1 MRMRYI
7 SVVAAVGLGA
17 VLALPAMPASGKTAP
32 NFKALTNTINKA
44 KKMTY
49 YAQYASYSGSAQQTT
64 VTIAQAP
71 PKSNF
76 SSASGSVINNGKT
89 TYYCGTAGSAGNS
102 GTTGNT
108 GNSANSGSSGNS
120 GSTGNS
126 GSSGNSG
133 STGNSGSST
142 TTAKSTVTC
151 VASKGSNPLLGLES
165 FFSPTAALTLFSEAK
180 DAAVARAL
188 GIKVSSSSATFAGQ
202 PSTCLSATVKG
213 KSSKYCVTKQGIL
226 SYAGSS
232 TSSSYFKLTKY
243 SSKPPASLF
252 AVPAGATITT
262 LPGGASLP

>member
-1 MRMRYI
+1 VRCI
-7 SVVAAVGLGA
+7 PLVAAAGLGA
-17 VLALPAMPASGKTAP
+17 VLLLPALPASGKSAP
-32 NFKALTNTINKA
+32 NFNALTNTINRA

-49 YAQYASYSGSAQQTT
+49 YAQYVSYSGSNPQTT

-89 TYYCGTAGSAGNS
+89 TYYCGT
-102 GTTGNT
+102 
-108 GNSANSGSSGNS
+108 SGNS
-120 GSTGNS
+120 GD
-126 GSSGNSG
+126 SGNSG
-133 STGNSGSST
+133 NSGNSGSST
-142 TTAKSTVTC
+142 TTTTTSKNAVTC

-165 FFSPTAALTLFSEAK
+165 FFSPTIALTLFSEAK
-180 DAAVARAL
+180 NATVARAL

-202 PSTCLSATVKG
+202 PSTCVSVSVKG

-226 SYAGSS
+226 SYSGSS
-232 TSSSYFKLTKY
+232 SSSSYFKLTKY

>member
-1 MRMRYI
+1 M
-7 SVVAAVGLGA
+7 VAAAGLGA
-17 VLALPAMPASGKTAP
+17 VLLLPALPASGKSAP
-32 NFKALTNTINKA
+32 NFNALTNTINRA

-49 YAQYASYSGSAQQTT
+49 YAQYASYNASNPQTT

-89 TYYCGTAGSAGNS
+89 TYYCGT
-102 GTTGNT
+102 
-108 GNSANSGSSGNS
+108 SGNS
-120 GSTGNS
+120 KATQA
-126 GSSGNSG
+126 
-133 STGNSGSST
+133 TQEIQATQATQAIQAIRAHPT
-142 TTAKSTVTC
+142 TTTTSKSAVTC

-165 FFSPTAALTLFSEAK
+165 FFSPTIALTLFSEAK
-180 DAAVARAL
+180 NATVARAL

-202 PSTCLSATVKG
+202 PSTCVSVSVKG

-226 SYAGSS
+226 SYSGSS
-232 TSSSYFKLTKY
+232 SSSSYFKLTKY

>member
-108 GNSANSGSSGNS
+108 GNSA
-120 GSTGNS
+120 NS

>member
-1 MRMRYI
+1 M
-7 SVVAAVGLGA
+7 VAAAGLGA
-17 VLALPAMPASGKTAP
+17 VLLLPALPASGKSAP
-32 NFKALTNTINKA
+32 NFNALTNNINRA

-49 YAQYASYSGSAQQTT
+49 YAQYASYNGSNPQTT

-89 TYYCGTAGSAGNS
+89 TYYCGT
-102 GTTGNT
+102 
-108 GNSANSGSSGNS
+108 SGNS
-120 GSTGNS
+120 GN
-126 GSSGNSG
+126 SGNSRA
-133 STGNSGSST
+133 TPATQELRQLRQLRQLRATQANSGSST
-142 TTAKSTVTC
+142 TTTSKSAVTC

-165 FFSPTAALTLFSEAK
+165 FFSPTIALTLFSEAK
-180 DAAVARAL
+180 NATVARAL

-202 PSTCLSATVKG
+202 PSTCVSVSVKG

-226 SYAGSS
+226 SYSGSS
-232 TSSSYFKLTKY
+232 SSSSYFKLTKY

>member
-1 MRMRYI
+1 VRCI
-7 SVVAAVGLGA
+7 PLVAAAGLGA
-17 VLALPAMPASGKTAP
+17 VLLLPALPASGKSAP
-32 NFKALTNTINKA
+32 NFNALTNTINRA

-49 YAQYASYSGSAQQTT
+49 YAQYVSYSGSNPQTT

-89 TYYCGTAGSAGNS
+89 TYYCGT
-102 GTTGNT
+102 
-108 GNSANSGSSGNS
+108 SGNS
-120 GSTGNS
+120 GD
-126 GSSGNSG
+126 SGNSG
-133 STGNSGSST
+133 NSGDSGNSGNSGNSGSST
-142 TTAKSTVTC
+142 TTTTTTSKNAVTC

-165 FFSPTAALTLFSEAK
+165 FFSPTIALTLFSEAK
-180 DAAVARAL
+180 NATVARAL

-202 PSTCLSATVKG
+202 PSTCVSVSVKG

-232 TSSSYFKLTKY
+232 SSSSYFKLTKY